1 MCSATVLAEPSR
13 ADGDLSK
20 RLQLD
25 RESFSDLDWSVNN
38 VERGNCRPLSTQKP
52 DLIIFSDASLSG

>member
-38 VERGNCRPLSTQKP
+38 VERGNCPLSTQKP